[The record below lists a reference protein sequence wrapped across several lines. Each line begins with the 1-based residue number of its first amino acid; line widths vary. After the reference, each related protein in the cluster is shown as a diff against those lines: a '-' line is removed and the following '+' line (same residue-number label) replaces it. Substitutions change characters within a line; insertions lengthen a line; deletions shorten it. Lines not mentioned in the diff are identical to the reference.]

1 MPKLKSL
8 SGDKNNKMNKP
19 IRIALA
25 EDHALF
31 REGLA
36 SLLKEED
43 ELLLVF
49 EASNGE
55 ELLEGLRKDKVDI
68 VLLDLNMPVLDG
80 KQTLNLMQAKY
91 PQVRTIVLTMF
102 DTENYIV
109 ETIRLG
115 ARGFLAKHCSI
126 EKVVDAIYAV
136 HEQGYYFDDEVSKT
150 QLFKLVHDVG
160 IQPSYQNE
168 TLSSRESTILEL
180 ICNEKKN
187 NEIADL
193 LSISVRT
200 VEVHRQNLLK
210 KTNAKNVAGLV
221 IYAIKEGY
229 YSIYPD
235 SDV

>member
-1 MPKLKSL
+1 
-8 SGDKNNKMNKP
+8 MNKP

-36 SLLKEED
+36 SLLKEEE
-43 ELLLVF
+43 ELTLVF

-55 ELLEGLRKDKVDI
+55 ELLEGLKKHKVDV

-80 KQTLNLMQAKY
+80 KQTLNLLMAKY
-91 PQVRTIVLTMF
+91 SKVRTIVLTMF
-102 DTENYIV
+102 DSESYIM

-115 ARGFLAKHCSI
+115 ARGFLAKNCSI

-136 HEQGYYFDDEVSKT
+136 HEQGYYFHDEVSKS
-150 QLFKLVHDVG
+150 QLFRLVNDVG
-160 IQPSYQNE
+160 IEPSFQNE
-168 TLSSRESTILEL
+168 PLSARERTILEL

-193 LSISVRT
+193 LCISVRT
-200 VEVHRQNLLK
+200 VEVHRQNLLR
-210 KTNAKNVAGLV
+210 KTNSKNVAGLV
-221 IYAIKEGY
+221 IFAIKEGY
-229 YSIYPD
+229 YSIFPV
-235 SDV
+235 SDLH

>member
-1 MPKLKSL
+1 
-8 SGDKNNKMNKP
+8 MNKP

-36 SLLKEED
+36 SLLKEEE
-43 ELLLVF
+43 ELTLVF

-55 ELLEGLRKDKVDI
+55 ELLEGLKKHKVDV

-80 KQTLNLMQAKY
+80 KQTLNLLMAKY
-91 PQVRTIVLTMF
+91 SKVRTIVLTMF
-102 DTENYIV
+102 DSESYIM

-115 ARGFLAKHCSI
+115 ARGFLAKNCSI

-136 HEQGYYFDDEVSKT
+136 HEQGYYFHDEVSKS
-150 QLFKLVHDVG
+150 QLFRLVNDVG
-160 IQPSYQNE
+160 IEPSFQNE
-168 TLSSRESTILEL
+168 PLSARERTILEL

-193 LSISVRT
+193 LCISVRT
-200 VEVHRQNLLK
+200 VEVHRQNLLR
-210 KTNAKNVAGLV
+210 KTNSKNVAGLV
-221 IYAIKEGY
+221 IFAIKEGY
-229 YSIYPD
+229 YSIFPE
-235 SDV
+235 SDLH